1 MTKIG
6 NKKAWKN
13 LTAKQLH
20 KKKIKRKQDAFR
32 DREVWK

>member
-6 NKKAWKN
+6 NKKPWKN

-20 KKKIKRKQDAFR
+20 KKKIERDKNSYRKPK
-32 DREVWK
+32 E